1 MKDMRERGERE
12 EREGREEREER
23 EEREWREKRI
33 LELTGC
39 VVPSLPAV
47 DKLNQNVTNSLP
59 LSHSSAA
66 GTMEPDL

>member
-1 MKDMRERGERE
+1 MKDMRV
-12 EREGREEREER
+12 EREGREK
-23 EEREWREKRI
+23 REKRI

>member
-1 MKDMRERGERE
+1 MRDERE
-12 EREGREEREER
+12 ERVERGEDPR
-23 EEREWREKRI
+23 TAWS
-33 LELTGC
+33 C

-59 LSHSSAA
+59 LSHFLAA